1 MARKS
6 PFEWIKEKL
15 SENKQIESVDIVEEN
30 LLHIIRDNETLLRV
44 AKSNLD
50 RFYYKD
56 IEEFLQN
63 NEVDFILH
71 TSKEPFVNGSVYSF
85 LESKRKV
92 LGGFGDL
99 MRVVAQERNWPY
111 YPPDVKFIKR
121 GLEQHTKVTEVRRLD
136 NKRYEVSRYGLETV
150 IIIALNDYDLGIESI
165 RNAADEFDEF
175 DAVLKSNPNGKIT
188 TSAIEH
194 VNSRNIK
201 VLKWGELMGKLNL
214 KWK

>member
-15 SENKQIESVDIVEEN
+15 SENKRIESVDIVKEN

-56 IEEFLQN
+56 IKEFLQN

-71 TSKEPFVNGSVYSF
+71 TSKEPFVDGSVYDF

-165 RNAADEFDEF
+165 RSAADEFDEF